1 MLTLTNSTNIE
12 GYTIFQDDG
21 NPTAPP
27 RPGAPKVQFKYYVLP
42 KTPEIAKDDKGLPIF
57 SLIVYRQS
65 EDRIAPDATSKDVG
79 GGILTFTVAL
89 GVPDADLKKIQGKLQ
104 EMSFGDAAA
113 DATQDVLLD
122 TVPFLDGSVSVAVA
136 GETAGDAS
144 NEFVKGAVGSG
155 KVSGIGDNRKAI
167 MVKLTQEGA
176 ALMSQLEKIKTLP
189 INVQYDLT
197 FEHRLMGVT
206 MHVWC
211 DIESSY
217 SLMQEVLHSTDDY
230 NDGYC
235 GVNKDH
241 VSTDKVTSVTETLV
255 RNKTMGVDVVPG
267 TSQITPDTIT
277 SLAKMGMDMI
287 NKEVDQAAQ
296 ASPPP
301 KELDRTYLTK
311 YMSAIS
317 NGLNFTLDEKMVLVQ
332 NFRPSANVSNV
343 FQQGKFD
350 QMVAFIDLRD
360 SFFQFLKVPVRVNAD
375 FKTLPLDSV
384 TVTVVFNREK
394 FGGGDR
400 EQVRES
406 FDFKDGAAIQ
416 TFLAYANTL
425 AEVSYD
431 WSAVV
436 HYKGSDQT
444 FTVSASQVKD
454 NFLVVDVGTLGMVQ
468 VDVGL
473 GLVNLDIFPAA
484 NVSFRYNSQSLGKMI
499 ERGFKLDKTE
509 QNALWAE
516 PVHENPANGYE
527 YKVDWLK
534 KSGEILP
541 GDWTKSTSSRL
552 RLNAPVGAQ
561 LSVSVGCSGNF
572 KDSGDQIN
580 EVGVSLRYSDPDNHY
595 EQEGQLVFT
604 DDKSQ
609 QLWAVDLRN
618 PDLRDYQY
626 RYTIV
631 YKDGRVKQVPTDGS
645 WLPGQPG
652 FITVGENYLL
662 TVDIVPMLL
671 SYSDN
676 CKVVQVDL
684 NYKDTDHN
692 IEQNDTLIFS
702 SQDSTKKT
710 WRVPGAPGGPKS
722 YSYQVTYFAASGTTV
737 STQPITQS
745 KEVILLPPLAA
756 AAGAPGKG

>member
-1 MLTLTNSTNIE
+1 
-12 GYTIFQDDG
+12 
-21 NPTAPP
+21 
-27 RPGAPKVQFKYYVLP
+27 
-42 KTPEIAKDDKGLPIF
+42 
-57 SLIVYRQS
+57 
-65 EDRIAPDATSKDVG
+65 
-79 GGILTFTVAL
+79 
-89 GVPDADLKKIQGKLQ
+89 
-104 EMSFGDAAA
+104 
-113 DATQDVLLD
+113 
-122 TVPFLDGSVSVAVA
+122 
-136 GETAGDAS
+136 
-144 NEFVKGAVGSG
+144 VGSG

-176 ALMSQLEKIKTLP
+176 SLMSQLEKIKTLP
-189 INVQYDLT
+189 INVAYDLT

-211 DIESSY
+211 DITSSY
-217 SLMQEVLHSTDDY
+217 TLIQEVTHSTDDY
-230 NDGYC
+230 NDGYL
-235 GVNKDH
+235 GMSHNH
-241 VSTDKVTSVTETLV
+241 VRSDKITSVTETLM
-255 RNKTMGVDVVPG
+255 RNKTMGVDVIPG
-267 TSQITPDTIT
+267 TSQVTPDTIT
-277 SLAKMGMDMI
+277 SLAKMGMDMV
-287 NKEVDQAAQ
+287 NKEVEQAIQ

-301 KELDRTYLTK
+301 KELDRTYLTDFS
-311 YMSAIS
+311 SAIGNS
-317 NGLNFTLDEKMVLVQ
+317 LNFTLDEKMVLVQ
-332 NFRPSANVSNV
+332 PFRPSANVSNV

-350 QMVAFIDLRD
+350 QMVAFVDLRT
-360 SFFQFLKVPVRVNAD
+360 SFFTFLKVPVRVNAD

-384 TVTVVFNREK
+384 TVTVVYNREK
-394 FGGGDR
+394 FGGGNR

-425 AEVSYD
+425 AEVTYD

-444 FTVSASQVKD
+444 FTVSASRVKD

-473 GLVNLDIFPAA
+473 GLVNLDTFPAA

-516 PVHENPANGYE
+516 PVHENPVNGYE

-541 GDWTKSTSSRL
+541 GAWTKSTSSRL
-552 RLNAPVGAQ
+552 RLDAPVGAQ
-561 LSVSVGCSGNF
+561 LTVSVGCSGNF

-580 EVGVSLRYSDPDNHY
+580 EVGVSLRYRDPDNHY

-609 QLWAVDLRN
+609 QAWAVDLRN

-626 RYTIV
+626 RYTII

-645 WLPGQPG
+645 WLAGQPG

-671 SYSDN
+671 TYNDN

-684 NYKDTDHN
+684 NYKDPDHN
-692 IEQNDTLIFS
+692 IEQNDSLIFS
-702 SQDSTKKT
+702 SQDSNKKT

-722 YSYQVTYFAASGTTV
+722 YTYLVTYFAASGATV
-737 STQPITQS
+737 STQPITQA
-745 KEVILLPPLAA
+745 KEIVLLPPLATVA
-756 AAGAPGKG
+756 GAAGKG